1 MVANVIVRDCKEWD
15 TYLNCGDGPLR
26 TGSISCETIGI
37 PTSKFHLYDVSH
49 TGCHI
54 PTVN

>member
-1 MVANVIVRDCKEWD
+1 MVANVIVRDCEEWD
-15 TYLNCGDGPLR
+15 TYLNCGDEPLR